1 MSNSENIKIKK
12 TISIY
17 KKEIVLMIIAIGLLL
32 FSLAN
37 LIIINYKKNY
47 VPTIM
52 YRTYT
57 KEKGWTKWSK
67 NGDSSG
73 DGVNPIL
80 NIEIKVK
87 ANIPALI
94 NYEIYQN
101 NKWRVV
107 EFLGKKNK
115 IKNNE
120 IYAIKS
126 VLTSDVEN
134 EYEIFYRTCVKDKCY
149 GWGNSLTISGNKKKP
164 ITKIQMKILSKKSKV
179 NDMIKDYKK
188 SEKISEGFEK

>member
-32 FSLAN
+32 FNLAN

-67 NGDSSG
+67 NGDFSG

-94 NYEIYQN
+94 NYEVYQN

-164 ITKIQMKILSKKSKV
+164 ITKIQMKILSKKSKI

>member
-17 KKEIVLMIIAIGLLL
+17 KKEIVLMVIAIGLLL

-73 DGVNPIL
+73 DGVNPIF

-94 NYEIYQN
+94 NYEVYQK

-134 EYEIFYRTCVKDKCY
+134 EYENFYRTCVKDKCY

>member
-1 MSNSENIKIKK
+1 MKKIG
-12 TISIY
+12 
-17 KKEIVLMIIAIGLLL
+17 KKEIVLLVLAILVFLSALGY
-32 FSLAN
+32 FCYKEIPE
-37 LIIINYKKNY
+37 LIKPKVY
-47 VPTIM
+47 

-94 NYEIYQN
+94 NYEVYQN

-107 EFLGKKNK
+107 DFLGKKNK

-134 EYEIFYRTCVKDKCY
+134 EYENFYRTCVKDKCY

>member
-94 NYEIYQN
+94 NYEVYQN